1 MPAVCGALRRGT
13 THLLIDFGVLTYT
26 IREGSMDILGVG
38 GLVVGVIGL
47 LVALGALLVAVYG
60 IRDVRKLVREL
71 LTMERNRA

>member
-1 MPAVCGALRRGT
+1 
-13 THLLIDFGVLTYT
+13 
-26 IREGSMDILGVG
+26 
-38 GLVVGVIGL
+38 VGVIGL